1 MYENINVTFLGGDR
15 RQVYAVRYLART
27 FGGVKVCGMSEDIV
41 NSVCRDVMGNIRYAD
56 SAENALR
63 EASVV
68 ILPVPA
74 SSDGVHLN
82 APLDN
87 AGSLSEFKLSSIVR
101 LCDKD
106 TVVIGGK
113 LPETFV
119 NFALEKGLKVYDLLS
134 LEAFEIANAYTTA
147 EAALSIALNSLTVN
161 LKDSKIAVTG
171 FGRISK
177 HLCRLLSLVGAHVTV
192 AARKEGDIAWAK
204 TLGYQTVKINGEGW
218 SDALT
223 NDYNIIYNTVPSMIF
238 DREFLSKVDRDTML
252 VELASVPGGFDVC
265 AARELGANIS
275 WALSLPGKYA
285 PESAG
290 TIIAESILEILKE
303 VEV

>member
-15 RQVYAVRYLART
+15 RQVYAVRYLAKR
-27 FGGVKVCGMSEDIV
+27 FGTVKICGISEDII
-41 NSVCRDVMGNIRYAD
+41 NSVCKDVMEKIGCAD
-56 SAENALR
+56 SAKNALKG
-63 EASVV
+63 ASVI

-101 LCDKD
+101 LCGKD
-106 TVVIGGK
+106 TVIIGGK
-113 LPETFV
+113 LPESFV

-134 LEAFEIANAYTTA
+134 LEGFEIANAYTTA

-161 LKDSKIAVTG
+161 LRDASVAVTG

-177 HLCRLLSLVGAHVTV
+177 HLCRLLSLIGARVTV
-192 AARKEGDIAWAK
+192 AARKEGDIAWAR
-204 TLGYQTVKINGEGW
+204 TLGYQTVKIVGERW
-218 SDALT
+218 SDALR
-223 NDYNIIYNTVPSMIF
+223 NDYNIIYNTVPSRIF
-238 DREFLSKVDRDTML
+238 DREFLSNVDRATML

-290 TIIAESILEILKE
+290 TIIAESVIKILKE

>member
-1 MYENINVTFLGGDR
+1 MHENINITFLGGDR
-15 RQVYAVRYLART
+15 RQVYAVRYLAKT
-27 FGGVKVCGMSEDIV
+27 FGAVKICGISEELI
-41 NSVCRDVMGNIRYAD
+41 NSVCKDVRENIHHID
-56 SAENALR
+56 SAKNALK
-63 EASVV
+63 EATVI

-101 LCDKD
+101 LCGKD

-113 LPETFV
+113 LPEAFV

-134 LEAFEIANAYTTA
+134 FEGFEIANAYTTA
-147 EAALSIALNSLTVN
+147 EAALAIALNSLTVN
-161 LKDSKIAVTG
+161 LRDAKIAVTG

-177 HLCRLLSLVGAHVTV
+177 HLCRLLSLVGASVTV

-204 TLGYQTVKINGEGW
+204 TLGYQTVKIIGEDW

-223 NDYNIIYNTVPSMIF
+223 NDYNIIYNTVPSVIF
-238 DREFLSKVDRDTML
+238 DREFLSKVDRNTML

-290 TIIAESILEILKE
+290 TIIAESVLEILTE

>member
-15 RQVYAVRYLART
+15 RQVYAVRYLAKA
-27 FGGVKVCGMSEDIV
+27 FGAVKICGISEDLIK
-41 NSVCRDVMGNIRYAD
+41 SVCRDSTENVRYAD
-56 SAENALR
+56 RAENALK
-63 EASVV
+63 EASVI

-87 AGSLSEFKLSSIVR
+87 TGALSEFKLSGIVR

-113 LPETFV
+113 FPEVFV
-119 NFALEKGLKVYDLLS
+119 NLAREKGLKVYDLLS
-134 LEAFEIANAYTTA
+134 LEGFEIANAYTTA

-161 LKDSKIAVTG
+161 LKDARIAVTG

-177 HLCRLLSLVGAHVTV
+177 HLCRLLSLIGARVTV
-192 AARKEGDIAWAK
+192 AARKEGDIAWAR
-204 TLGYQTVKINGEGW
+204 TLGYQTVKIVGESW

-238 DREFLSKVDRDTML
+238 DREFLSKVDRDTLL

-285 PESAG
+285 PKSAG
-290 TIIAESILEILKE
+290 TIIAESVIEILKE

>member
-1 MYENINVTFLGGDR
+1 
-15 RQVYAVRYLART
+15 
-27 FGGVKVCGMSEDIV
+27 MSEDII

-56 SAENALR
+56 SAENALKGV
-63 EASVV
+63 SVI

-101 LCDKD
+101 LCGKD

-113 LPETFV
+113 LPEAFV
-119 NFALEKGLKVYDLLS
+119 NFATEKGLKVYDLLA
-134 LEAFEIANAYTTA
+134 LESFEIANAYTTA

-161 LKDSKIAVTG
+161 LKDARVAVTG

-177 HLCRLLSLVGAHVTV
+177 HLCRLLSLIGARVTV

-218 SDALT
+218 SDALI

-238 DREFLSKVDRDTML
+238 DRAFLSKVDRDTML

-290 TIIAESILEILKE
+290 TIIAESVLGILKE
-303 VEV
+303 VAI